1 MTLILIA
8 LYGLVR
14 LAQDPVAAAQP
25 LRSPSVRIGW
35 LCFILGTTA
44 ALGPRDVAYVRRLR
58 RFSTA
63 MEVTGRVLI
72 HVSIEPVLFFT
83 GVGALWLHKQL
94 EATEIGHTALHGA
107 YDGLP
112 DAQDFASKTF
122 RWDIPIDEESWRQ
135 DTIFDTTATP
145 TSPARIRTST
155 SGTFA

>member
-1 MTLILIA
+1 MLAIESVEGAPVCPPPAPLASKDRYRELGDELEA
-8 LYGLVR
+8 LKR
-14 LAQDPVAAAQP
+14 
-25 LRSPSVRIGW
+25 R
-35 LCFILGTTA
+35 TTA

-135 DTIFDTTATP
+135 GHNLRHHGNTNIAGKD
-145 TSPARIRTST
+145 PAST